1 MKKLFVFA
9 FLLIFSVGVI
19 VGCDSAKKTGVEA
32 DRADLLGIWL
42 EVTPDVGNFEFEEG
56 GAFRIFDSLQ
66 TQEMK
71 GQWDIPHEGRLDL
84 TADGNVA
91 VNFGY
96 SFQDD
101 QLSIWPEYKEDQS
114 VQLKKA
120 TQDEIN
126 EMQKKASEYAK
137 TIQEKNKEESETRNE
152 ETKID
157 KGNLS
162 MKQEEAKKERRIVVL
177 ETTAG
182 NMELAIYPK
191 VAPKTAS
198 VFLDLVETGFYNGII
213 FHRVIPQFMI
223 QFGGT
228 TADGSPKPE
237 VPTFKDEINP
247 EILGLT
253 NNLIDE
259 NTRQGYQYDY
269 TLPSLPM
276 KYGMV
281 AMANAGPNTNSSQ
294 LFIVTKYE
302 GCNWL
307 DGKHTVFGECID
319 GMDIALQIQNV
330 PTDSQFNKPL
340 EDVVITKAYIK
351 E

>member
-1 MKKLFVFA
+1 MKKLLVFT
-9 FLLIFSVGVI
+9 FLLLFSVSVI
-19 VGCDSAKKTGVEA
+19 AGCDSAKKSGVEA
-32 DRADLLGIWL
+32 DRDSLIGVWL

-71 GQWDIPHEGRLDL
+71 GQWEIPHQGRLNL
-84 TADGNVA
+84 TAEGNVA

-101 QLSIWPEYKEDQS
+101 QLEMWPEYKEDQS

-120 TQDEIN
+120 TQSDLN
-126 EMQKKASEYAK
+126 DLQKKASEYAK
-137 TIQEKNKEESETRNE
+137 TVQEKNKEESELRE
-152 ETKID
+152 EKQETEID
-157 KGNLS
+157 KGKLS
-162 MKQEEAKKERRIVVL
+162 MKQEEAKKERQIVVL

-182 NMELAIYPK
+182 NMELAIYPT

-198 VFLDLVETGFYNGII
+198 VFLDLVESGFYDGII

-228 TADGSPKPE
+228 TADGSPKPD
-237 VPTFKDEINP
+237 VPMFEDEINP

-269 TLPSLPM
+269 TLPSLPVN
-276 KYGMV
+276 YGMV

-294 LFIVTKYE
+294 IFIVTKYD
-302 GCNWL
+302 GCKWL

-319 GMDIALQIQNV
+319 GMDIALQIQNAPRDDMDK
-330 PTDSQFNKPL
+330 PT
-340 EDVVITKAYIK
+340 EDIIITKAYIK
-351 E
+351 